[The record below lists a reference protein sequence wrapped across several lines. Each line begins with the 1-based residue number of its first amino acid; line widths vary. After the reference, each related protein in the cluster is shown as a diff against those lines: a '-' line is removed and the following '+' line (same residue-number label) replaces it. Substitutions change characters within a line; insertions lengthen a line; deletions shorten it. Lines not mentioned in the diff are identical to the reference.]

1 MRWIITILLIIST
14 GLVKGQDS
22 LQCILEERNIVEFSE
37 ENLKEYIC
45 LKKIKHP
52 EIVYAQALIET
63 GGFTSTIYKQNNN
76 LFGMKYV
83 YDCKSCKIV
92 KQAHHRQ
99 TTAVGSKYGHAKY
112 NHWTHSVDDYL
123 LWQKMFSD
131 TWINK
136 EKNYLYLLG
145 KYYAEDKK
153 YIEKIRIVI
162 AKTRQQYYD
171 DKRRAIDSKMDVNA
185 ATYISTRSKKDTVC
199 LYSMLR

>member
-92 KQAHHRQ
+92 K
-99 TTAVGSKYGHAKY
+99 TGS
-112 NHWTHSVDDYL
+112 S
-123 LWQKMFSD
+123 
-131 TWINK
+131 
-136 EKNYLYLLG
+136 
-145 KYYAEDKK
+145 
-153 YIEKIRIVI
+153 
-162 AKTRQQYYD
+162 
-171 DKRRAIDSKMDVNA
+171 
-185 ATYISTRSKKDTVC
+185 
-199 LYSMLR
+199 